1 MADELTVT
9 VDGHVAVIEINRP
22 PANYFD
28 RALIAQIADAAA
40 AVQAGGTRAIV
51 LCSEGRHFCA
61 GANFGTG
68 EMAAG
73 REVAVGGEV
82 AAGRDMA
89 AARERAAQ
97 DLYREAV
104 RIFQI
109 AVPVIAAVQGSA
121 VGGGLGLACA
131 ADFRVAAPSSR
142 FHANFSALGFHQGF
156 GLSVTLPEIVGLQ
169 EAMDLLYA
177 SRRIDGQRALEIGLA
192 DRLVPDGTQ
201 RSEAIAWAAEIA
213 ERAPLAVRSMKQTL
227 RAPLVQKIRA
237 VLERELS
244 EQARLW
250 DTEDS
255 KIGIA
260 ANLVRE
266 KPVFTGR

>member
-1 MADELTVT
+1 MADQISVT
-9 VDGHVAVIEINRP
+9 RDEHVSVIEINRP

-28 RALIAQIADAAA
+28 RTLIAQIADAAISM
-40 AVQAGGTRAIV
+40 QAGGTRAIV
-51 LCSEGRHFCA
+51 LCSEGKHFCA

-68 EMAAG
+68 EMAT
-73 REVAVGGEV
+73 
-82 AAGRDMA
+82 D
-89 AARERAAQ
+89 RERAAQ
-97 DLYREAV
+97 ELYREAA
-104 RIFQI
+104 RIFEI

-131 ADFRVAAPSSR
+131 ADFRVASPSTR

-169 EAMDLLYA
+169 QAMELLYA

-213 ERAPLAVRSMKQTL
+213 ERAPLAVQSMKQTL
-227 RAPLVQKIRA
+227 RAPLVRRVRA
-237 VLERELS
+237 ALERELS

-250 DTEDS
+250 ATEDS

-260 ANLVRE
+260 ASMARD

>member
-1 MADELTVT
+1 VAGQITLTE
-9 VDGHVAVIEINRP
+9 DGHVAVIEINRP

-28 RALIAQIADAAA
+28 RKLIAQIADAAA
-40 AVQAGGTRAIV
+40 GLQAGGTRAIV

-68 EMAAG
+68 EMATG
-73 REVAVGGEV
+73 
-82 AAGRDMA
+82 
-89 AARERAAQ
+89 RERAAQ
-97 DLYREAV
+97 ELYREAV
-104 RIFQI
+104 RIFEI

-121 VGGGLGLACA
+121 VGGGVGLACA
-131 ADFRVAAPSSR
+131 ADFRVASPSTK

-169 EAMDLLYA
+169 QAMDLLYA

-192 DRLVPDGTQ
+192 DRLVPDSTQ

-213 ERAPLAVRSMKQTL
+213 ERAPLAVQSIKQTL
-227 RAPLVQKIRA
+227 RAPLVQKVRA
-237 VLERELS
+237 ALERELS

-250 DTEDS
+250 ATEDS

-260 ANLVRE
+260 ANLARE
-266 KPVFTGR
+266 KPLFTGH

>member
-1 MADELTVT
+1 VADQLTVT

-28 RALIAQIADAAA
+28 RALIAQIAEAAA
-40 AVQAGGTRAIV
+40 AVQAGGSRAIV
-51 LCSEGRHFCA
+51 LCSEGKHFCA

-73 REVAVGGEV
+73 GQV
-82 AAGRDMA
+82 AADRDMA
-89 AARERAAQ
+89 TDRKRAAQ

-131 ADFRVAAPSSR
+131 ADFRVAAPSAR

-260 ANLVRE
+260 ANLARE
-266 KPVFTGR
+266 QPVFTGR